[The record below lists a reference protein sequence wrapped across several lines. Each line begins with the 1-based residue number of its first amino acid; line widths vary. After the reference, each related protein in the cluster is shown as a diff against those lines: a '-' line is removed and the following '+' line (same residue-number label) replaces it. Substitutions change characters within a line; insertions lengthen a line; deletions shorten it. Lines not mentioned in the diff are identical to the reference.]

1 MKNNTLSVKK
11 LMKNLILRTLRQLYA
26 VSEIIIL
33 IRWVTPPPKVEN
45 LQFEFFLSFEILQF
59 FKFFNFAKSSLFPT
73 FFFIGYIYIYI
84 WVYVLYNIHL
94 LLFLQVAISAKW
106 MWSDPSPS
114 MLYSTQ
120 SIHKFF
126 MCVLFE
132 TRSKSSLCPCQL
144 KNLRTELLTYLIQ
157 IFGFAAQTVLHP
169 TKYLSIHPRSN
180 TISTSQYVGDTCQ
193 ANEKGQGHVRPI
205 SSGEQFFTMA
215 INTPLSPSSLPL
227 LRSTSLQLELLKP

>member
-1 MKNNTLSVKK
+1 MCNTWRNVFLQSMKNNTLSVKK

-33 IRWVTPPPKVEN
+33 IRWVTPPTKVEN
-45 LQFEFFLSFEILQF
+45 LLFEFFLIVEIPQLF
-59 FKFFNFAKSSLFPT
+59 FFFNFAMFSPFLS
-73 FFFIGYIYIYI
+73 FFFIGYIYMS
-84 WVYVLYNIHL
+84 LCP
-94 LLFLQVAISAKW
+94 LQHSLIAISSQVVFFAKW

-144 KNLRTELLTYLIQ
+144 KKLRTKL
-157 IFGFAAQTVLHP
+157 
-169 TKYLSIHPRSN
+169 
-180 TISTSQYVGDTCQ
+180 
-193 ANEKGQGHVRPI
+193 
-205 SSGEQFFTMA
+205 
-215 INTPLSPSSLPL
+215 
-227 LRSTSLQLELLKP
+227 

>member
-1 MKNNTLSVKK
+1 MCNTWRNVFLQSMKNNTLSVKK

-33 IRWVTPPPKVEN
+33 IRWVTPPQKLKIFN
-45 LQFEFFLSFEILQF
+45 LSFSSDEIPQMF
-59 FKFFNFAKSSLFPT
+59 MFFNFAMSSLFPLL
-73 FFFIGYIYIYI
+73 FFIGYVYI

-94 LLFLQVAISAKW
+94 WLFLQVGFSTKW

-120 SIHKFF
+120 SVHKFF

-144 KNLRTELLTYLIQ
+144 KKLRTEL
-157 IFGFAAQTVLHP
+157 
-169 TKYLSIHPRSN
+169 
-180 TISTSQYVGDTCQ
+180 
-193 ANEKGQGHVRPI
+193 
-205 SSGEQFFTMA
+205 
-215 INTPLSPSSLPL
+215 
-227 LRSTSLQLELLKP
+227 

>member
-1 MKNNTLSVKK
+1 MCNTWRNVFLQSMKNNTLSVKK

-33 IRWVTPPPKVEN
+33 IRWVTPPQNVEN
-45 LQFEFFLSFEILQF
+45 LQLSFFPSSLKFLSCFSICIF
-59 FKFFNFAKSSLFPT
+59 FTISVVFLHWL
-73 FFFIGYIYIYI
+73 YIYI
-84 WVYVLYNIHL
+84 WVYVLYSIHL
-94 LLFLQVAISAKW
+94 WLILQVGFSAKW

-144 KNLRTELLTYLIQ
+144 KKLRTEL
-157 IFGFAAQTVLHP
+157 
-169 TKYLSIHPRSN
+169 
-180 TISTSQYVGDTCQ
+180 
-193 ANEKGQGHVRPI
+193 
-205 SSGEQFFTMA
+205 
-215 INTPLSPSSLPL
+215 
-227 LRSTSLQLELLKP
+227 

>member
-1 MKNNTLSVKK
+1 MCNTWRNAFLQSMKNNTLSVKK

-33 IRWVTPPPKVEN
+33 IRWVTPPQKVEN
-45 LQFEFFLSFEILQF
+45 LQFEFFFIFEIPQLF
-59 FKFFNFAKSSLFPT
+59 NFFNFALSSHSFHRSSSLT
-73 FFFIGYIYIYI
+73 IYI

-94 LLFLQVAISAKW
+94 LLILQVGFSAKW

-126 MCVLFE
+126 MCILFE

-144 KNLRTELLTYLIQ
+144 KKLWREL
-157 IFGFAAQTVLHP
+157 
-169 TKYLSIHPRSN
+169 
-180 TISTSQYVGDTCQ
+180 
-193 ANEKGQGHVRPI
+193 
-205 SSGEQFFTMA
+205 
-215 INTPLSPSSLPL
+215 
-227 LRSTSLQLELLKP
+227 

>member
-33 IRWVTPPPKVEN
+33 IRWVTPPPKLKIFN
-45 LQFEFFLSFEILQF
+45 LSFSSVL
-59 FKFFNFAKSSLFPT
+59 KFFSFSNSSTLQNLHCFLRFSSLA
-73 FFFIGYIYIYI
+73 IYIYMS
-84 WVYVLYNIHL
+84 LCP
-94 LLFLQVAISAKW
+94 LQDSLMANSLSWFSAKW

-157 IFGFAAQTVLHP
+157 NFRLC
-169 TKYLSIHPRSN
+169 RSN
-180 TISTSQYVGDTCQ
+180 YSASHDILIYSPTI
-193 ANEKGQGHVRPI
+193 
-205 SSGEQFFTMA
+205 
-215 INTPLSPSSLPL
+215 
-227 LRSTSLQLELLKP
+227 

>member
-1 MKNNTLSVKK
+1 MCNTWRNVFLQSMKNNTLSVKK

-33 IRWVTPPPKVEN
+33 IRWVTPPQKLKIFN
-45 LQFEFFLSFEILQF
+45 LSFSSVFEIPQLF
-59 FKFFNFAKSSLFPT
+59 IFFNFAKSSLFRR
-73 FFFIGYIYIYI
+73 FSSLAIYI

-106 MWSDPSPS
+106 MWSDPFPS

-144 KNLRTELLTYLIQ
+144 KKLRTK
-157 IFGFAAQTVLHP
+157 H
-169 TKYLSIHPRSN
+169 
-180 TISTSQYVGDTCQ
+180 
-193 ANEKGQGHVRPI
+193 
-205 SSGEQFFTMA
+205 
-215 INTPLSPSSLPL
+215 
-227 LRSTSLQLELLKP
+227 